1 MGNFIVDYIKNNKE
15 NAISIS
21 TFMELALYDKTN
33 GYYQQQREKIGKQ
46 GDFLT
51 TSSVSPY
58 FAKVICRWFYN
69 QVKEEECD
77 PIFCEIG
84 AGNGNFAY
92 EFISYWQEITNLD
105 LNYWI
110 VEKSTDHLLKLKNK
124 LGNSRFLKIYTDLE
138 QLPTI
143 NGVIFSNELFDAF
156 PVDIVKYEQGQLF
169 EGKVTIN
176 EKEELELMYTPC
188 TNPLLLN
195 YFSTY
200 QLPIKPSYIYEIP
213 LPMIEFYKIL
223 CKKLK
228 NGKIMTVDYG
238 YFHEELQYETR
249 KDGTLRAYKNHQQ
262 QNNFLTN
269 VGFSDLTT
277 HIHWDTLVQIGEEQ
291 HLLTNEITRQRDF
304 LLNNGILDFL
314 VTTDTNPFSTQA
326 KENRKVRQLIM
337 DDSLSMAFHI
347 LIQQKK
353 TRSK

>member
-1 MGNFIVDYIKNNKE
+1 MGNFIVDYIKNNNEK
-15 NAISIS
+15 AISIS
-21 TFMELALYDKTN
+21 TFMELALYDEMN

-58 FAKVICRWFYN
+58 FARVICRWFYH
-69 QVKEEECD
+69 QVKEGVCN
-77 PIFCEIG
+77 PVFCEIG

-92 EFISYWQEITNLD
+92 EFISYWQEMTDLTLD
-105 LNYWI
+105 YFI
-110 VEKSTDHLLKLKNK
+110 VEKSIDHLSKLKNK
-124 LGNSRFLKIYTDLE
+124 LFCSPFLKIHTDLE
-138 QLPTI
+138 QLPMI

-169 EGKVTIN
+169 EAKVTIN
-176 EKEELELMYTPC
+176 VKEELELIYTPC

-200 QLPIKPSYIYEIP
+200 QLPIQPSYIYEIP
-213 LPMIEFYKIL
+213 LTMIEFYETM
-223 CKKLK
+223 CQKLK
-228 NGKIMTVDYG
+228 KGKIITVDYG
-238 YFHEELQYETR
+238 YFHEELQYTIR
-249 KDGTLRAYKNHQQ
+249 KDGTLRAYKNHQL
-262 QNNFLTN
+262 QNNFLLN
-269 VGFSDLTT
+269 VGSSDLTT
-277 HIHWDTLVQIGEEQ
+277 HIHWDTLMQVGEQ
-291 HLLTNEITRQRDF
+291 QQLVTNEITRQRDF

-337 DDSLSMAFHI
+337 DDSLSMAFHV

-353 TRSK
+353 DKV